1 MKTKEKWEVLK
12 FSQIFNVVMTPV
24 TEADIRAMYGNDRK
38 SVPHIIALIEIG
50 NPKQRIPM

>member
-12 FSQIFNVVMTPV
+12 FSQIFKVVMTPV
-24 TEADIRAMYGNDRK
+24 TEADIRAIYGNDCK
-38 SVPHIIALIEIG
+38 SVPHRIALIEIG